1 MIGTPIVEDKPFN
14 LITNYLE
21 LTSSEEADEY
31 LKYFLGKN
39 AVFTPEEI
47 KDTMIKYYDDS
58 INEDTFKEIVKNF
71 TVADVAARHEG
82 MED

>member
-1 MIGTPIVEDKPFN
+1 
-14 LITNYLE
+14 
-21 LTSSEEADEY
+21 
-31 LKYFLGKN
+31 
-39 AVFTPEEI
+39 
-47 KDTMIKYYDDS
+47 MIKYYDDS